1 MALPLN
7 VFKTVTKVATTN
19 PVGIYTAPTGY
30 TGVILLA
37 QVANVDS
44 NTHTIS
50 FSHRRTTAGIA
61 VTTEIVKQFPVQGND
76 SVSLIQGKLTLE
88 SGDTL
93 VLSASNGSNIK
104 FIGSVLE
111 TLN

>member
-88 SGDTL
+88 SGDAL
-93 VLSASNGSNIK
+93 VLSASDSSNIK

>member
-7 VFKTVTKVATTN
+7 VFKTITKIVTTS
-19 PVGIYTAPTGY
+19 PVGIYTAPVGY

-37 QVANVDS
+37 QCANIDS

-50 FSHRRTTAGIA
+50 FSHRRTTTGIA
-61 VTTEIVKQFPVQGND
+61 VTTEILKDFPIQGND
-76 SVSLIQGKLTLE
+76 SVSLVQGKLTLE
-88 SGDTL
+88 SGDAL
-93 VLSASNGSNIK
+93 VLSSSNSSNIK

>member
-7 VFKTVTKVATTN
+7 VFKTVTYVAPTS
-19 PVGIYTAPTGY
+19 PVGIYTAPVGY

-44 NTHTIS
+44 VTHSVTFAHKRS
-50 FSHRRTTAGIA
+50 TT
-61 VTTEIVKQFPVQGND
+61 TTEIVKDLSIQGND
-76 SVSLIQGKLTLE
+76 TASLLDGRLVLE
-88 SGDTL
+88 SGDAL
-93 VLSASNGSNIK
+93 HLSGSNDTNLKLTVSI
-104 FIGSVLE
+104 LE